1 VGWALVWIVFW
12 LNTALFPCCE
22 VAAADLGE
30 WGGSALPSVSTVELA
45 HHADGTHSESPA
57 SNPGSLCG
65 DNLTAGT
72 PHVALDEVLTP
83 DRLPLEW
90 FTVDASVVTSVTAVT
105 HSARLA
111 LVRAALPPSP
121 HFYVRTQRLL
131 I

>member
-1 VGWALVWIVFW
+1 MVFW

-30 WGGSALPSVSTVELA
+30 RTGSALSSVSAVEPA
-45 HHADGTHSESPA
+45 HHAGTHSESPA
-57 SNPGSLCG
+57 DNPGSPCG
-65 DNLTAGT
+65 DTLISGS

-90 FTVDASVVTSVTAVT
+90 FTVDAPVVTSVTAVT
-105 HSARLA
+105 HSATLA

-121 HFYVRTQRLL
+121 RFYLRTQRLL